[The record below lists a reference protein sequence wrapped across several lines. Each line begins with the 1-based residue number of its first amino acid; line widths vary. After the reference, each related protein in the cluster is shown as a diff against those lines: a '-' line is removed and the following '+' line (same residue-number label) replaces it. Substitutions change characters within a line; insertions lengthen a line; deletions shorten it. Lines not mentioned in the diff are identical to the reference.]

1 MFKNV
6 QAIAIAAAASAG
18 LLVASASPSL
28 ACVNV
33 TANLDCHESAEQAAP
48 AGARL
53 YNVAPGGSTTNSL
66 RASAHRSPHRGPAP
80 STSR

>member
-6 QAIAIAAAASAG
+6 QAIAIAAAASGG

-33 TANLDCHESAEQAAP
+33 TANPNCTELAEPAAHP
-48 AGARL
+48 GARL
-53 YNVAPGGSTTNSL
+53 YNVAPGGSTTDSL
-66 RASAHRSPHRGPAP
+66 RAAHRSPQRGSAP
-80 STSR
+80 STSK